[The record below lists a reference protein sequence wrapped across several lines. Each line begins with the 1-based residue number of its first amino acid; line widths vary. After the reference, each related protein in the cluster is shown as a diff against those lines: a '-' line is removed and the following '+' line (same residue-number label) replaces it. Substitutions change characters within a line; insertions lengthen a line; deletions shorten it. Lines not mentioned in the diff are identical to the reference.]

1 MSLSANRWHVIAQSS
16 FPWEREA
23 LEWLRAQLPDREPWH
38 VWTNFEFIDDEGKVN
53 EVDALAL
60 TPAGLFV
67 IEIKSRPGTV
77 GGDAHTW
84 TWSTDGRD
92 RSVDNPLLLT
102 DRKSKRLASL
112 VRRQPAVVK
121 AKMRLPFFTPVVFL
135 SSTSMACRLQGHARS
150 GVYLR
155 GRPGHQDDDGIVA
168 ALTFG
173 TRGEITAAPLDSAAV
188 KALAKGLAE
197 AGVRPSNKH
206 RQVGDYRLD
215 KLIADGDCYQEWQAR
230 HVGVDVQRRVRIY
243 NLANAASPE
252 ARQGLVR
259 QAQREFKM
267 LEGIEHG
274 GILRCR
280 EYKDSELGP
289 ALVFD
294 LDARAVRLDH
304 LLRDHGARLGVSQRL
319 QLVREIAE
327 VLKYAHS
334 RRLHHRA
341 LGPQSVL
348 VRDIETASPRVQLMN
363 WQTAARESEGLMS
376 GGSTLH
382 RQTGTAHVQSYVED
396 PGLVYLAPETTRA
409 DPAHGAELDVFSL
422 GCLTWLIFTGQAP
435 ATSILDLHD
444 KLRRGQGLQ
453 LSDAMDGCPE
463 SLQSLVQ
470 FATSPEVITR
480 YGSIQEFLDDL
491 DKVEEELTTPDPEAS
506 VDPSQAKVDDRL
518 EGGYTVVKRLGR
530 GSSSDALLVRPP
542 DSNDE
547 LVLKVAV
554 DGGHNDNLQAEA
566 EALGKLRHPNIVELR
581 GLTTVNGRT
590 ALLLK
595 SAGDET
601 LAQRIKAEGRLSL
614 EMLQRWGEELL
625 DTVRLLEENAVVHRD
640 IKPDNI
646 GIARNRSGRLTLV
659 LFDFSLTRTPPEN
672 LKAGTPPYL
681 DPFLGLRPQR
691 RWDLHAERF
700 AAAVTLYEMAVG
712 RVPRWGDG
720 QTAAEVT
727 DAEATIEV
735 DLFDPAVREPLRA
748 FFAKALARD
757 ARERHDNAEDLLRA
771 WRTVFERASTAHP
784 TAAPHGFEALALTV
798 NAGTTLAELGY
809 SLEAIDVLG
818 RMGIHNAVE
827 LLAVKRVSFR
837 YLRGVGNKLRQE
849 IRLKAKELA
858 RLRPDLMQGRGSLLE
873 GSDEADA
880 DPLHPHLQL
889 PRAVNELADELLPK
903 RPAGDDRPE
912 EAALAHYLGL
922 EGEQPAGHWP
932 TPGEAAK
939 AAGVDR
945 AILIAAIDKARQ
957 RWLKNKAYTALR
969 NDLQELLVA
978 QGQVMTQ
985 QEAALALLAL
995 RGCAEQD
1002 DGARLRQACAV
1013 LRAAI
1018 EADAQ
1023 TEQPRYE
1030 AFAHESGH
1038 LIAASVAWAD
1048 YARQLGQTADT
1059 CALADPLLPPERAL
1073 LALEAVRAPG
1083 GHAASEAD
1091 KDELFASSPGMS
1103 PGVSPTLS
1111 GAQAPLN
1118 ATRLLRLATNASR
1131 AAALSARQEIYPR
1144 GMPALQALRQSV
1156 NALVGVTLTERQL
1169 QERVR
1174 GRYPDA
1180 EPLPGR
1186 PQLDRL
1192 LETVG
1197 APLAWNELDRVYAH
1211 QRLDGGA
1218 SAGTSTFYGRQTTR
1232 LPSRPMATTAA
1243 DGARHAALADA
1254 QALEHRLQLN
1264 LQRGG
1269 LLTLTVEPR
1278 LARHAEAELLRR
1290 FGAGTGTGARNG
1302 TGTGTGSNGAP
1313 PAGSLPPIQR
1323 QSLDALLLRE
1333 LRSQASA
1340 LKVDW
1345 ATVLRADAAPAN
1357 SRDWTNLLRLVQRTL
1372 PALQQ
1377 ALLASPAPLLVVH
1390 AGLLPRYG
1398 LMRLLTELEQSAG
1411 RPGCT
1416 PAAWLLLP
1424 GHKPGGAD
1432 IDGTPVPLI
1441 HAQAVAALPTAW
1453 INNEH
1458 RSAGAASVATASA
1471 SAAAAA

>member
-1 MSLSANRWHVIAQSS
+1 MSLSANRWHVIAPSS
-16 FPWEREA
+16 YPWEQEA

-60 TPAGLFV
+60 TPAGLFLV
-67 IEIKSRPGTV
+67 EIKSRPGSV
-77 GGDAHTW
+77 SGDAHTW
-84 TWSTDGRD
+84 TWSTDGRE

-112 VRRQPAVVK
+112 LRRQPAIVK
-121 AKMRLPFFTPVVFL
+121 AKMRLPFVTPLVFL
-135 SSTSMACRLQGHARS
+135 SSTSLACRLQGQARS

-155 GRPGHQDDDGIVA
+155 GRPQQDHDDGIVA

-173 TRGEITAAPLDSAAV
+173 SRGEISAAPLDSAAV

-215 KLIADGDCYQEWQAR
+215 KLIVDGDSYQEWQAR

-252 ARQGLVR
+252 ARLSLVR

-267 LEGIEHG
+267 LEGIEHS

-294 LDARAVRLDH
+294 LDDRAVRLDH
-304 LLRDHGARLGVSQRL
+304 LMRDHGARLGLSQRL

-348 VRDIETASPRVQLMN
+348 VRDIETAAPRVQLMN
-363 WQTAARESEGLMS
+363 WQTAAREADGA
-376 GGSTLH
+376 GTGSSTTLH
-382 RQTGTAHVQSYVED
+382 RHTGTAHVQSYVED
-396 PGLVYLAPETTRA
+396 PGLVYLAPETARD

-422 GCLTWLIFTGQAP
+422 GCLTWLIFTGQPP

-453 LSDAMDGCPE
+453 LSAALDGCPTR
-463 SLQSLVQ
+463 LQELVQ
-470 FATSPEVITR
+470 FATNPAVVTR
-480 YGSIQEFLDDL
+480 YGTIQEFLDEL
-491 DKVEEELTTPDPEAS
+491 DKVEEELTRPDPEAT
-506 VDPSQAKVDDRL
+506 VDPSLANLGDRL
-518 EGGYTVVKRLGR
+518 EGGYTVVRRLGR
-530 GSSSDALLVRPP
+530 GSSSDALLVRPEGS
-542 DSNDE
+542 DDE
-547 LVLKVAV
+547 LVLKIAV
-554 DGGHNDNLQAEA
+554 DGSHNENLLAEA

-581 GLTTVNGRT
+581 GITQVAGRT

-601 LAQRIKAEGRLSL
+601 LAQRIKADGRLTL

-625 DTVRLLEENAVVHRD
+625 DAVRLLEENAVVHRD

-646 GIARNRSGRLTLV
+646 GISKNRTGRLTLV

-691 RWDLHAERF
+691 RWDLQAERF

-720 QTAAEVT
+720 QTAAELSE
-727 DAEATIEV
+727 AEATLEI
-735 DLFDPAVREPLRA
+735 DRLDPAVREPLRA
-748 FFAKALARD
+748 FFTKALARH

-784 TAAPHGFEALALTV
+784 VAAPQGFEALALTV
-798 NAGTTLAELGY
+798 TPTTTLAELGY
-809 SLEAIDVLG
+809 SLEAIDVLD

-827 LLAVKRVSFR
+827 LLAVDRVRFR

-858 RLRPDLMQGRGSLLE
+858 RLRPDLMKGRGSLHE
-873 GSDEADA
+873 GDESEPED
-880 DPLHPHLQL
+880 LQL
-889 PRAVNELADELLPK
+889 PRAVNELADALLPS

-912 EAALAHYLGL
+912 EAALAIYLGL
-922 EGEQPAGHWP
+922 EGEQAPGRWP
-932 TPGEAAK
+932 TPGEAAL
-939 AAGVDR
+939 AARVDR
-945 AILIAAIDKARQ
+945 AVLIEEIARARQ
-957 RWLKNKAYTALR
+957 RWLKNKFFTALR
-969 NDLQELLVA
+969 KDLHELLQS
-978 QGQVMTQ
+978 QGQVMTLH
-985 QEAALALLAL
+985 EAALALLAL
-995 RGCAEQD
+995 RGCAAQD
-1002 DGARLRQACAV
+1002 DDSRLRMACAA
-1013 LRAAI
+1013 LRAAV

-1030 AFAHESGH
+1030 AHPSEAGP

-1048 YARQLGQTADT
+1048 YARQLGLAADT
-1059 CALADPLLPPERAL
+1059 CAMADPLLPPERAL
-1073 LALEAVRAPG
+1073 QALEAVRAPG
-1083 GHAASEAD
+1083 QITAEGAD
-1091 KDELFASSPGMS
+1091 ADELFGTPRAAVNAGPGHTS
-1103 PGVSPTLS
+1103 
-1111 GAQAPLN
+1111 AAAAPLN

-1131 AAALSARQEIYPR
+1131 NAALSARQEIYPR
-1144 GMPALQALRQSV
+1144 GMPALQSLRQSI
-1156 NALVGVTLTERQL
+1156 NALVGVKLTESQL
-1169 QERVR
+1169 QDRVR
-1174 GRYPDA
+1174 GRYPEA

-1186 PQLDRL
+1186 PLLDRL
-1192 LETVG
+1192 IEAVG
-1197 APLAWNELDRVYAH
+1197 APLIWDEAARHYDALRVDDH
-1211 QRLDGGA
+1211 A
-1218 SAGTSTFYGRQTTR
+1218 SAGTSTYLGRHATR
-1232 LPSRPMATTAA
+1232 LPGRTRASATSA
-1243 DGARHAALADA
+1243 DDEARLARLADA
-1254 QALEHRLQLN
+1254 SALEQRLQHH
-1264 LQRGG
+1264 LQQGG
-1269 LLTLTVEPR
+1269 LLSLTVEPR

-1290 FGAGTGTGARNG
+1290 FGPASTGQPG
-1302 TGTGTGSNGAP
+1302 
-1313 PAGSLPPIQR
+1313 LQR
-1323 QSLDALLLRE
+1323 LSLDALLLRE
-1333 LRSQASA
+1333 LRTQAYA
-1340 LKVDW
+1340 RRVDW
-1345 ATVLRADAAPAN
+1345 ATVLRADAAPAG
-1357 SRDWTNLLRLVQRTL
+1357 SRDWTNLLRLVQLTL

-1377 ALLASPAPLLVVH
+1377 ALLNSPAPLLVVH
-1390 AGLLPRYG
+1390 AGLLARYG
-1398 LMRLLTELEQSAG
+1398 LMRLVTELEDQSG
-1411 RPGCT
+1411 RPGRT

-1424 GHKPGGAD
+1424 GQRPGVAE
-1432 IDGTPVPLI
+1432 IDGTPVPLV
-1441 HAQAVAALPTAW
+1441 HAQAVAALQPAW
-1453 INNEH
+1453 IGNEH
-1458 RSAGAASVATASA
+1458 RSAHLLGHTHLQGHTHLHHNNTMGERP
-1471 SAAAAA
+1471 